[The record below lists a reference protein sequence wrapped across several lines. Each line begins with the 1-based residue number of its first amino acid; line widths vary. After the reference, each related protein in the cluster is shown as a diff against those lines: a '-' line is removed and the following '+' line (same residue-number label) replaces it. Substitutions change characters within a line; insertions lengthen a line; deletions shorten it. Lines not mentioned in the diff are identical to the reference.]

1 MISLKNRDAQQVT
14 DEDGHSPAS
23 GPAGRHGP
31 ENNPLADIP
40 SLEIGKVLDS
50 LPYYV
55 LLVDADHH
63 ISFANKPARVALGRT
78 QEELQGSYCPKEVH
92 GLDHPYPGC
101 PLEAAVKGIE
111 FEREYFDEA
120 TGRWSLLSAYPTGI
134 LNDQGKQLY
143 YHAVQDITDKKQA
156 QMEREATEQKFR
168 DLFDGS
174 IDIIFIADAEGRLL
188 ELNQAGF
195 AFLGLAD
202 SAELA
207 GFDIFRDL
215 GFSRPLWHR
224 FCREVMAQGSVAN
237 YELELKHRDGS
248 PALISVTANAIID
261 ECDHLTVIRGIARDQ
276 TRQRQLEQELSQA
289 QRLESVGRL
298 AGGVA
303 HDFNNY
309 LVAIE
314 GAIKLVL
321 EDHPRDDSGRELLE
335 EALMSCSQ
343 AAGLA
348 RELLLFSRDQ
358 KVELKPVNVN
368 DSIEASLAM
377 LTRIVGPRVPVT
389 TCLTDSPWPV
399 AADEV
404 CIGQVLLNLVIN
416 ARDAIGA
423 NAGAILITTEN
434 VELDDDAA
442 GGHPQAQPG
451 RHLRLTVADDGCGI
465 DPRISHSI
473 FDPFFTTKTVEK
485 GTGLGLSVVHGV
497 VGQHNGWIEVE
508 SQPGAGTRFLVYFPV
523 IHDEAVEAST
533 PLTNEKPAGAVVPC
547 RVLIVEDETAVRNV
561 ASRMLKRHGHEVT
574 AAGTAG
580 EALEAFEAD
589 DGAYDL
595 VFCDMVL
602 PDMNGIELARTLMGR
617 NDGLRVLL
625 TSGNL
630 DLLDTTDLDAERVS
644 LIEKPYQGDEL
655 IARIRELLE

>member
-23 GPAGRHGP
+23 GPAGRPGP

-55 LLVDADHH
+55 MLVDADHH

-134 LNDQGKQLY
+134 LNDKGKQLY

-215 GFSRPLWHR
+215 GFSRPLWRR

-261 ECDHLTVIRGIARDQ
+261 EYDHLTVIRGIARDQ

-368 DSIEASLAM
+368 DSIEATLAM

-404 CIGQVLLNLVIN
+404 
-416 ARDAIGA
+416 
-423 NAGAILITTEN
+423 
-434 VELDDDAA
+434 
-442 GGHPQAQPG
+442 
-451 RHLRLTVADDGCGI
+451 
-465 DPRISHSI
+465 S
-473 FDPFFTTKTVEK
+473 
-485 GTGLGLSVVHGV
+485 
-497 VGQHNGWIEVE
+497 NG
-508 SQPGAGTRFLVYFPV
+508 
-523 IHDEAVEAST
+523 
-533 PLTNEKPAGAVVPC
+533 
-547 RVLIVEDETAVRNV
+547 
-561 ASRMLKRHGHEVT
+561 
-574 AAGTAG
+574 
-580 EALEAFEAD
+580 
-589 DGAYDL
+589 
-595 VFCDMVL
+595 
-602 PDMNGIELARTLMGR
+602 
-617 NDGLRVLL
+617 
-625 TSGNL
+625 
-630 DLLDTTDLDAERVS
+630 
-644 LIEKPYQGDEL
+644 
-655 IARIRELLE
+655 